1 MNRINRIFGVI
12 SRGIMKKEIINDKNH
27 IDGQQGIV
35 IGRNS
40 VAEAYRA
47 GRSVEKLF
55 VQKATESGPIESI
68 IKQAKRAG
76 TVYSFVDKSR
86 LKQLCGSDQH
96 QGVVA
101 FVSDYSYATVDDI
114 LQAARDAE
122 EDPFVIVADGIQDP
136 HNLGAIIRSAHQ
148 AGAHGLIIPKRR
160 AVGLTQVVASA
171 SAGAVNYLPVA
182 RVTNLTQT
190 IQELQAKGLWF
201 SAADMEGESLY
212 TCDLTGP
219 IGLVIGGEGSGVS
232 RLVRETCDR
241 TVSIPMK
248 GKIDSLNASVAA
260 GILMFE
266 VLHQRENK

>member
-1 MNRINRIFGVI
+1 MRD
-12 SRGIMKKEIINDKNH
+12 NDKKYIEEQN
-27 IDGQQGIV
+27 GIV
-35 IGRNS
+35 IGRNA
-40 VAEAYRA
+40 VAEAFRA
-47 GRSVEKLF
+47 GHAVEKLY
-55 VQKATESGPIESI
+55 VQKGIESGPIESI

-86 LKQLCGSDQH
+86 LKQICGSDQH

-101 FVSDYSYATVDDI
+101 QVSEYEYASVGDI
-114 LQAARDAE
+114 LQAAADAG

-171 SAGAVNYLPVA
+171 SAGAIHYLPVA
-182 RVTNLTQT
+182 SVTNLTQK
-190 IQELQAKGLWF
+190 IQDLQAKGLWF
-201 SAADMEGESLY
+201 SAADMDGESLY
-212 TCDLTGP
+212 DCDLTGP
-219 IGLVIGGEGSGVS
+219 IGLVVGGEGAGVS
-232 RLVRETCDR
+232 RLVKETCDR

-260 GILMFE
+260 GILLFE
-266 VLHQRENK
+266 IMHQRAASR

>member
-1 MNRINRIFGVI
+1 
-12 SRGIMKKEIINDKNH
+12 MKRETENDKKY
-27 IDGQQGIV
+27 IEEQAGLV
-35 IGRNS
+35 IGRNA
-40 VAEAYRA
+40 VTEAFRA
-47 GRSVEKLF
+47 GRAVEKLF
-55 VQKATESGPIESI
+55 VQKGIESGPIESI
-68 IKQAKRAG
+68 IKQAKKAG

-86 LKQLCGSDQH
+86 LKQLSGSDQH

-101 FVSDYSYATVDDI
+101 FVSEYAYASVDDI
-114 LQAARDAE
+114 LQAAADAG

-190 IQELQAKGLWF
+190 TQELQAKGLWF
-201 SAADMEGESLY
+201 SAADMDGESLY
-212 TCDLTGP
+212 DCDLTGP
-219 IGLVIGGEGSGVS
+219 VGLVVGGEGSGVS
-232 RLVRETCDR
+232 RLVKETCDR

-248 GKIDSLNASVAA
+248 GEIDSLNASVAA

-266 VLHQRENK
+266 VLHQRMTKEKK